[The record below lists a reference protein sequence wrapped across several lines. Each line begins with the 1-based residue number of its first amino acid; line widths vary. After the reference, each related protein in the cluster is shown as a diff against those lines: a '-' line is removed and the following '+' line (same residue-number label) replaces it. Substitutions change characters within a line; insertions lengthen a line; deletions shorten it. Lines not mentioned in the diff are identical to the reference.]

1 MKSNKLMANILAYI
15 GSMAFGAIFMAML
28 IYGFIA

>member
-1 MKSNKLMANILAYI
+1 MKSKIMANILAYI
-15 GSMAFGAIFMAML
+15 GSMAFGAIFMAMI